1 MILPHECYKKVCYL
15 VTGIEMSNKLFR
27 AVISKCFTPPIIAQN
42 KWRKELKR
50 IMSINYY
57 LTWKKTILS
66 HLKPFLLY
74 IKWNI
79 PRYIRYLVF
88 QEYEL

>member
-1 MILPHECYKKVCYL
+1 MLQKSMLFGHRY
-15 VTGIEMSNKLFR
+15 IEMSNILFR

-42 KWRKELKR
+42 KRRKELKR
-50 IMSINYY
+50 IMSINY

-79 PRYIRYLVF
+79 PRYIHYLVF